1 MNEHTKIDYQIIEQD
16 GKPAFAVVP
25 YAQFKAFID
34 KTEDAIIPHSVA
46 RAMSVDGKSM
56 LQAWREFKEL
66 TQAELAEVVSMS
78 QPAIAQ
84 LEKSTS
90 SMREST
96 LQKLARGLEIELNQL
111 REL

>member
-1 MNEHTKIDYQIIEQD
+1 
-16 GKPAFAVVP
+16 
-25 YAQFKAFID
+25 
-34 KTEDAIIPHSVA
+34 
-46 RAMSVDGKSM
+46 MSVDGKLM

-66 TQAELAEVVSMS
+66 TQAELAGVVSMS

-84 LEKSTS
+84 LEKSAS